1 MLVVFDLEGTL
12 VNGELFPEVGRRL
25 GNGDLLAKITSL
37 AMNGS
42 LEFEE
47 AFFRR
52 LKLIQGA
59 PIDLVKEICLQ
70 LPLFSG
76 AQETVKD
83 LKDLNCQL
91 AISTGSFDLLAKR
104 VAAKLGIKHVLSNKF
119 ITERGTIVSVKNP
132 VVTPEAKAT
141 YLMKLAK
148 RYGTKLERCGA
159 VGDGANDIPMM
170 KAAGLSVGFNPK
182 KAVEKIADVIVR
194 GDDLRGIVPYIKN
207 VQKRLEHLMGAQE
220 TDGNTI
226 HVVSHIHAH

>member
-1 MLVVFDLEGTL
+1 MVIFDLEGTL

-25 GNGDLLAKITSL
+25 GNGDLLDKITSL
-37 AMNGS
+37 AMNGD

-59 PIDLVKEICLQ
+59 PIDLVKEVCLQ

-76 AQETVKD
+76 AQETVNA
-83 LKDLNCQL
+83 LKGLNCHL

-104 VAAKLGIKHVLSNKF
+104 VAVELGIEHVLSNKF
-119 ITERGTIVSVKNP
+119 IIERRVIVSVKNP
-132 VVTPEAKAT
+132 VVTPEVKAT

-148 RYGTKLERCGA
+148 KYNIKLERCVA

-170 KAAGLSVGFNPK
+170 KAAGLSVAFNPK
-182 KAVEKIADVIVR
+182 KAVEEIADVIVR
-194 GDDLRGIVPYIKN
+194 GDDLREIVPYIKN
-207 VQKRLEHLMGAQE
+207 V
-220 TDGNTI
+220 
-226 HVVSHIHAH
+226 